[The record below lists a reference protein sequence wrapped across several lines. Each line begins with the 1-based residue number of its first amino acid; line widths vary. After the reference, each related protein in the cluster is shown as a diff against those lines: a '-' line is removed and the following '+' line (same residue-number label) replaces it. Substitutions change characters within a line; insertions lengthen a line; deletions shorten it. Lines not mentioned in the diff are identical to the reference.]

1 MKMERRSPRAV
12 CLFFRRTERKK
23 ESKPFKLVRKK
34 ITTIKVPRKKKKR
47 SRPRL
52 GEAAALLLLQAGG
65 IDVYPC
71 LLQSPPLH
79 LERQERAYVEPLD
92 KT

>member
-1 MKMERRSPRAV
+1 MKMERRSPRAI
-12 CLFFRRTERKK
+12 CLFFRKTERKK
-23 ESKPFKLVRKK
+23 ESKPFKLMRKNHNNQGSQ
-34 ITTIKVPRKKKKR
+34 KKKKR

-71 LLQSPPLH
+71 LLQSPLLH